1 MTRFNNKYGMT
12 YVVLPVYQTQARYG
26 NNKQSIHFVEKNIM
40 TSKITYIFMYT
51 LFYLKDLM
59 FLMFNSEQE
68 SQLKYTLFALLP
80 YCVIPHLK

>member
-1 MTRFNNKYGMT
+1 MTRVNNKCGMT
-12 YVVLPVYQTQARYG
+12 YVVLPVYQMQTRYV

-40 TSKITYIFMYT
+40 TSKITSIFMYT

-68 SQLKYTLFALLP
+68 Y
-80 YCVIPHLK
+80 V